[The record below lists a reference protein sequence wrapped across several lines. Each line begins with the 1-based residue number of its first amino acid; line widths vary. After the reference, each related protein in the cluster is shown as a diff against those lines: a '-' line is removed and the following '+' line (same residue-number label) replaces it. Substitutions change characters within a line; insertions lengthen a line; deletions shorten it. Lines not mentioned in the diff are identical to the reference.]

1 MNVVELFSLEG
12 KVALVTGGSRG
23 LGKWIAEGFIAQGAR
38 VYISSRKAEA
48 CEQAA
53 AELGPNCVPLAYDIS
68 QVDGCR
74 ALAAALAEREQHLDI
89 LVNNAGA
96 TWGAPIDD
104 FPESGWDKVMDLNV
118 KSPFFLTQTLL
129 PLLRSGAERGGPAKV
144 LNISS
149 IDGLRTSEWETY
161 SYQASKAAMTFLT
174 KRLAAR
180 LVKEGIHVAAIAPGA
195 FPSDMNR
202 SARDHE
208 KDVAKLIPAQRVGNR
223 EDIAAAAVF
232 LASRAGDYVVGGT
245 LVVDGGLV
253 DAATAPAL
261 DP

>member
-1 MNVVELFSLEG
+1 MDVMELFSLEN

-23 LGKWIAEGFIAQGAR
+23 LGKWIAEGFLAQGAR
-38 VYISSRKAEA
+38 VYISSRKADA
-48 CEQAA
+48 CEELAA
-53 AELGPNCVPLAYDIS
+53 ALGPNCIPLAQDIS
-68 QVDGCR
+68 QVAGCQ
-74 ALAAALAEREQHLDI
+74 ALAKALSEREEHLDI

-104 FPESGWDKVMDLNV
+104 FPEAGWDKVMDLNV
-118 KSPFFLTQTLL
+118 KSPFFLTQALL
-129 PLLRSGAERGGPAKV
+129 PLLRRGAERAGPAKV
-144 LNISS
+144 INISS
-149 IDGLRTSEWETY
+149 IHGLRTSEWETY
-161 SYQASKAAMTFLT
+161 SYQASKAAITFLT

-180 LVKEGIHVAAIAPGA
+180 LVGEAIHVTAIAPGV

-208 KDVAKLIPAQRVGNR
+208 KDVAKLIPAQRVGKR
-223 EDIAAAAVF
+223 EDFAAAAVF

-253 DAATAPAL
+253 DATAAQPL